1 MRIWCFFTLVFGLIL
16 LDQGL
21 KIWVFYNKEDILLY
35 SGWWWEAVPFFKITY
50 LENAGMAFGLLNQGN
65 YWIKFFLSFFRVFA
79 VLFMFFYVFSRFH
92 RFSFFSLVVFGLMIA
107 GAGGNCID
115 SVFYEAWGLNNSNLG
130 GGFFSGNVI
139 DMLSFSFFPPIFN
152 LADSFI
158 TIGCFLGL
166 FFYKHLS
173 GLSS

>member
-1 MRIWCFFTLVFGLIL
+1 MRKPYFFLFIFLLIF
-16 LDQGL
+16 LDQFL
-21 KIWVFYNKEDILLY
+21 KIWVFNNQVDLF
-35 SGWWWEAVPFFKITY
+35 STGWWWEKIPFFDIVY
-50 LENAGMAFGLLNQGN
+50 LENPGMAFGLLNQGN

-79 VLFMFFYVFSRFH
+79 VFFMLYYVFSRY
-92 RFSFFSLVVFGLMIA
+92 RQFSFFSLVVFGLLIA
-107 GAGGNCID
+107 GASGNCVD
-115 SVFYEAWGLNNSNLG
+115 SVFYEVWGLNKSNLG

-173 GLSS
+173 NLSS